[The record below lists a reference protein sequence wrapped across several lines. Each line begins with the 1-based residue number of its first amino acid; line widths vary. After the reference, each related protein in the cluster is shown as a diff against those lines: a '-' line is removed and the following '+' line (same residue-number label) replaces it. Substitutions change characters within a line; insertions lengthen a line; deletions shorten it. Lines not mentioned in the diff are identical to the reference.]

1 MHQQRVT
8 RGYGLLE
15 GFLAEQRSKTANQL
29 IPSTHRSGRILD
41 IGCGSHP
48 LFLMETQ
55 FCEKY
60 GLDRT
65 AATFSSVSCENR
77 LTILNHDI
85 VKGGSMPFDEEYF
98 DIVTMLAVF
107 EHIEPDRLVGLM
119 KEVKRILK
127 PDGIFIMTTPAFWTD
142 WLLSIMSKLRL
153 VSPLEIEEHKAA
165 YSHSRI
171 ASILLQAG
179 FSRQRLRFGYFEM
192 FMNIWTTAAK

>member
-1 MHQQRVT
+1 MHHQRVT

-15 GFLAEQRSKTANQL
+15 GSLARQRSKTANQL

-48 LFLMETQ
+48 LFLMETE

-60 GLDRT
+60 GLDKT
-65 AATFSSVSCENR
+65 AGTLHSGSYENG
-77 LTILNHDI
+77 LTIVNHDI
-85 VKGGSMPFDEEYF
+85 EEVGSTPFDEEYF

-107 EHIEPDRLVGLM
+107 EHIEPNRLVGLM
-119 KEVKRILK
+119 KEVKRLLK
-127 PDGIFIMTTPAFWTD
+127 PGGIFIMTTPAFWTD
-142 WLLSIMSKLRL
+142 GLLRIMSKLKL
-153 VSPLEIEEHKAA
+153 VSPVEIEEHKAA
-165 YSHSRI
+165 YSHSKI

-179 FSRQRLRFGYFEM
+179 FSKEGLQFGYFEI